1 MIVVLIYCN
10 VQMICYLFSNL
21 SSENLQMLVAAF
33 MVVSGLKINK
43 RKTSIIY
50 IGRDSQV
57 GDNQAGI
64 FMSVVAFSTDI
75 SSVQL
80 RLIGRTA
87 LLLEWVGI
95 LTLANEALSRG

>member
-1 MIVVLIYCN
+1 
-10 VQMICYLFSNL
+10 
-21 SSENLQMLVAAF
+21 MLVAGF

-43 RKTSIIY
+43 RKSSIIY

-64 FMSVVAFSTDI
+64 FMSVVAFFTDK
-75 SSVQL
+75 SYLQL
-80 RLIGRTA
+80 LIGRTEVGTT

-95 LTLANEALSRG
+95 LTLANEPFSMLVDNLLISLVVIEV